1 MGLASK
7 RHPGIIYW
15 ILIIKPFL
23 PAILCSLFLL
33 SKGNFPYFVSFVKTN
48 ESLLQHRGD
57 KEVGGL
63 DTERYY
69 YFFYITMIFYFPRKY
84 TVNTSP
90 PYNPSPRSPSRT
102 CPNTPSPSP
111 CPPTT
116 CPITTP
122 GKTSCQVY
130 KLN

>member
-69 YFFYITMIFYFPRKY
+69 FFFLHHYDILFSQEIYSKYVTPLQPIAREPQPYVSKHTVSQPLSPYYLSNNDSRK
-84 TVNTSP
+84 NFMSG
-90 PYNPSPRSPSRT
+90 
-102 CPNTPSPSP
+102 
-111 CPPTT
+111 
-116 CPITTP
+116 I
-122 GKTSCQVY
+122 
-130 KLN
+130 

>member
-23 PAILCSLFLL
+23 PAICCSLFLL

-48 ESLLQHRGD
+48 ESLLQHRAIKKLEDLIQKGIIF
-57 KEVGGL
+57 
-63 DTERYY
+63 
-69 YFFYITMIFYFPRKY
+69 FFYIAIIFYFPRKY